1 MGELSEK
8 TESLCSGTDVSL
20 VVLGSDMRELLKKC
34 DTTNTKLDTDIGNL
48 KTENHGTKVKVE
60 RMMTNVDN
68 PKGNTRD
75 AQVEPD
81 T

>member
-8 TESLCSGTDVSL
+8 TEYLRSGTDVSL

-48 KTENHGTKVKVE
+48 KTENHGDE
-60 RMMTNVDN
+60 S
-68 PKGNTRD
+68 
-75 AQVEPD
+75 ES
-81 T
+81 